1 MMPAYH
7 GFLVGRSLKIYDVKL
22 FEIKSLSNQ
31 HFQTTDISLL
41 PLFLRLHFIS
51 CIVAFSVKISWYKFG
66 SWLCL

>member
-7 GFLVGRSLKIYDVKL
+7 GSLVGRSLKIYDVKL

-41 PLFLRLHFIS
+41 PLFLQLHFIS

-66 SWLCL
+66 